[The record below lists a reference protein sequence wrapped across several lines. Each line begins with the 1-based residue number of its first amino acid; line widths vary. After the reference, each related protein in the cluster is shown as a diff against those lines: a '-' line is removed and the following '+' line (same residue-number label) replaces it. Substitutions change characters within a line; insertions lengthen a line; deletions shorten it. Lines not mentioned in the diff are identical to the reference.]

1 MISYFQTS
9 VQLTGNMIH
18 GSCGKGLKGLIFT
31 KEKPTVR
38 LSVVFLKP
46 SVFVFF
52 PEWD

>member
-1 MISYFQTS
+1 MEEDPPC
-9 VQLTGNMIH
+9 
-18 GSCGKGLKGLIFT
+18 GSIKTDVKEA

-52 PEWD
+52 PEWE